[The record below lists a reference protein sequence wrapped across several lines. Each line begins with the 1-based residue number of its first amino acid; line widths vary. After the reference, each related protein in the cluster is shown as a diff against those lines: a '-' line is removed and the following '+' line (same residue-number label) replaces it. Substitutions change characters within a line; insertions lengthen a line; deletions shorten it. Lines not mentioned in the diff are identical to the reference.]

1 MTYGYIC
8 NYSFLFPNSNNQG
21 GNGFLEKFVHIDLKE
36 YILQNGHSLAEIFF
50 EKVSLF
56 WEIWGRCPVRDGDSG
71 KGISVIGC
79 MIHG

>member
-1 MTYGYIC
+1 MDISVIIPFFFQT
-8 NYSFLFPNSNNQG
+8 PTTREVM
-21 GNGFLEKFVHIDLKE
+21 GFLEKFVHIDLKE